1 MRMQMR
7 KHWYR
12 LVAVALLGLAAPARC
27 LAESPAVVDG
37 YTQISSYTLPD
48 YGWVPRTPLK
58 EPAYASAQ
66 PRYALMVLGGGR
78 KTVVTLVWDESAG
91 TGSGYDTMY
100 VDANLN
106 RDLTDPAEKFFYAN
120 APKRHP
126 SEQYLVKGIRE
137 ADGEGVF
144 DLGMETNGEQQ
155 DVISYAAGYGWKDVL
170 GLHHLPGNSSIQWG
184 KSLQDAPVHCLGTE
198 LVPVPS
204 PPAGVAP
211 PVAPVCTLPQGTA
224 VEAPSKDAP
233 ILPGSSLGTVTAGS
247 ILHIGWR
254 LASFGSKPPA
264 TELRCSAGGG
274 QSYLRVLKPDGGIVR
289 DIPMAGGCSCAE
301 GFSQTVRVP
310 SDVPPG
316 RHLVVFRLPRRAE
329 QGGPADFL
337 YPITVENPGFG
348 KAVPDPAAELLAGL
362 IKDKGCTV
370 VSLRRAIEPG
380 QLMRLAPSENPQAA
394 LVVDTHFDCFFREGF
409 IDNRDKNSG
418 AGEAL
423 RLGSREMAADVNR
436 GLIRFD
442 LSGIPADA
450 VIMGAV
456 LRCTVAE
463 GLSAWDGNS
472 VSRGPFTGTIGAY
485 ALRRPWN
492 ELPAADGYACQL
504 GPRMVVEKGKAGG
517 ELWGKPGAQDTETDR
532 FADPAATAVEAQNVA
547 AFDLTATVQQWHA
560 GKLPNHGLLLQL
572 EGDDKAALD
581 LISSESPDLVRR
593 PTLMVAYKGGPA
605 QSVFTVPA
613 GEDIQAS
620 SVAAKSSGKTLLV
633 IVVSPACRLSE
644 SFLGSLGT
652 PEVKAALGDR
662 FVVQRLDAAN
672 WPGLTADYGITSV
685 PAVVVAKPDG
695 SVKGRAQGR
704 DLMEVKKF
712 LAFLANE
719 AE

>member
-1 MRMQMR
+1 MKNTPVVLR
-7 KHWYR
+7 KA
-12 LVAVALLGLAAPARC
+12 LVLGALLGLAAPALC
-27 LAESPAVVDG
+27 SAESPAVVDG

-78 KTVVTLVWDESAG
+78 KTVVTLIWDESAG
-91 TGSGYDTMY
+91 TGTGYDTMY

-106 RDLTDPAEKFFYAN
+106 RDLTEPAEKFFYAN

-137 ADGEGVF
+137 ADGNGIF
-144 DLGMETNGEQQ
+144 DLSMETHGPQ

-170 GLHHLPGNSSIQWG
+170 GMHHLPGNSSIQWG
-184 KSLQDAPVHCLGTE
+184 KSLQDAPVHFLGTE

-211 PVAPVCTLPQGTA
+211 PVVPVCTLPQGTA

-233 ILPGSSLGTVTAGS
+233 ILPGSSLGTVTAGR
-247 ILHIGWR
+247 ILHISWR

-301 GFSQTVRVP
+301 SFAQTVRVP
-310 SDVPPG
+310 TDVPPG

-362 IKDKGCTV
+362 IKEKGCTV

-380 QLMRLAPSENPQAA
+380 QLVRLSPSENPQAA
-394 LVVDTHFDCFFREGF
+394 LVADTHFDCFFREGF
-409 IDNRDKNSG
+409 IDNRGNNYG
-418 AGEAL
+418 ASEVL

-436 GLIRFD
+436 GLIRVD

-450 VIMGAV
+450 VILGAV
-456 LRCTVAE
+456 LRCAVAE

-472 VSRGPFTGTIGAY
+472 GSRGPFTGTIGAY
-485 ALRRPWN
+485 ALRRTWDEVPGTN
-492 ELPAADGYACQL
+492 GTYACQV
-504 GPRMVVEKGKAGG
+504 GPRHKVKDGG
-517 ELWGKPGAQDTETDR
+517 EKWGKPGAQDTETDR
-532 FADPAATAVEAQNVA
+532 FAAPAATAVEAQNVA
-547 AFDLTATVQQWHA
+547 AFDLTAIVQQWHA

-572 EGDDKAALD
+572 EGDNKAAALD

-605 QSVFTVPA
+605 QPVFTMPA
-613 GEDIQAS
+613 GEDIQAAS
-620 SVAAKSSGKTLLV
+620 AAAESSGKTLLV

-652 PEVKAALGDR
+652 PEVKAALGER
-662 FVVQRLDAAN
+662 FVVQRLDMAN
-672 WPGLTADYGITSV
+672 WPGLTARYGVTGV
-685 PAVVVAKPDG
+685 PAVVAVKPDG
-695 SVKGRAQGR
+695 AVKGRAQGR
-704 DLMEVKKF
+704 ELMEVKQF
-712 LAFLANE
+712 LAFLAKV